1 MSSSEMLV
9 LYISNLR
16 NFCKFTVDM
25 DDNYV
30 FEAYSASKF
39 ARFSV
44 YKDLIFEPLMFIIFR
59 LNNLL
64 VSINYNFE
72 SYANR
77 FSNLT
82 RGNASN

>member
-1 MSSSEMLV
+1 MRKFNDREKRIKNFKSEKSFGVEGLFQKDGSG
-9 LYISNLR
+9 YILR
-16 NFCKFTVDM
+16 
-25 DDNYV
+25 
-30 FEAYSASKF
+30 S
-39 ARFSV
+39 
-44 YKDLIFEPLMFIIFR
+44 KDLIFEPLMFIIFR